1 MNLRKLAVWPSWNIT
16 GYHHGS
22 KHQAAIVANCRNVH
36 SDGPSGIR
44 PGKLFFSE
52 ILLAR
57 MRCLYDA
64 LGWLCLCKICPY
76 GLGGRKMKSTV
87 EATGHLHSSNKILN
101 RMRDEGT
108 GELGPQ
114 QHETRWFNFVI
125 WIFPCGSARIGLKG
139 QNLMLFSIF
148 ESELVEIES

>member
-16 GYHHGS
+16 GYHHQPS
-22 KHQAAIVANCRNVH
+22 TKQQSLLTVEMFIQTDHQA
-36 SDGPSGIR
+36 SGEEN
-44 PGKLFFSE
+44 LLFSE

-57 MRCLYDA
+57 MQCLYDA